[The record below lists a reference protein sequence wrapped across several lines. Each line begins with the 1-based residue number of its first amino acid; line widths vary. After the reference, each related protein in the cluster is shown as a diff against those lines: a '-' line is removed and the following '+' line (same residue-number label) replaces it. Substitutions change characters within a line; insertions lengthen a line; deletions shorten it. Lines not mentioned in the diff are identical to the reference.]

1 MAGQAVRKV
10 RRARIVGMA
19 AALAVAVPLLAPTGA
34 HADRA
39 NVGGGAIHGTVDFD
53 SPGLESACTS
63 GVGFDVDGFAPSFVY
78 NTVITG
84 FVGAF
89 RLTGR
94 GFSECQPGSQVLR
107 SGTLELTA
115 TGTGPTGSRLACATL
130 SGQFER
136 IGTVVTVNVGG
147 DCIVN
152 SYGLGTNTFIATL
165 QFTPLDFT
173 VEDANPEPPAPPNL
187 NVSPNVVI
195 RTAYFDG
202 TFAMIPKVDD

>member
-1 MAGQAVRKV
+1 MAGQAGKRVGP
-10 RRARIVGMA
+10 ARIVGLA

-34 HADRA
+34 HAEKA
-39 NVGGGAIHGTVDFD
+39 NVGGGAIHGTVEFD
-53 SPGLESACTS
+53 SPGLESACVN
-63 GVGFDVDGFAPSFVY
+63 GVGFDVNGFAPSFVY

-84 FVGAF
+84 FAGAF

-107 SGTLELTA
+107 SGTLDLTA
-115 TGTGPTGSRLACATL
+115 SGTGPTGSRIECASL

-136 IGTVVTVNVGG
+136 IGTAVTVNVNG

-152 SYGLGTNTFIATL
+152 SYGLGTNTFIAAL

-173 VEDANPEPPAPPNL
+173 VEDANPEPPNPPAL

-202 TFAMIPKVDD
+202 NFIMFPKVD